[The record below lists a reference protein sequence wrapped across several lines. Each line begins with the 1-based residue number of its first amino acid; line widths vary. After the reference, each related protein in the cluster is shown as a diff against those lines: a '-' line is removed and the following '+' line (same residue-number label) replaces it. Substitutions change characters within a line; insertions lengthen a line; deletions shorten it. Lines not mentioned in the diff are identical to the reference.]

1 MDLTE
6 IFDTKVSI
14 DQYLE
19 AGWQTLYMVGISLFL
34 GTIDGVTLG
43 IILALAHP
51 QGMYP
56 NRVLFRITDFL
67 VNTVRW
73 CRLPSS

>member
-19 AGWQTLYMVGISLFL
+19 AGWQTLYMVGISLF
-34 GTIDGVTLG
+34 
-43 IILALAHP
+43 
-51 QGMYP
+51 
-56 NRVLFRITDFL
+56 
-67 VNTVRW
+67 
-73 CRLPSS
+73 

>member
-34 GTIDGVTLG
+34 GTIRGVTLG
-43 IILALAHP
+43 IILALAHS